1 MRFTKSKIVTAV
13 VLVIFVFISYVI
25 FLSSPKNEGEAVR
38 LVIPLKSNGESVN
51 LAVSTLREEGL
62 IKSRTAFTFVLGLY
76 GLGDRISP
84 GAYLI
89 EPGLNAFALAS
100 ELKHPDERW
109 VIIPEGLRKEEIAEI
124 FADTFSWSDEEK
136 EKWITKD
143 TTNKTDYTEGVYFP
157 DTYLIPISDSPE
169 KIAERM
175 ITRFNEKF
183 APYAEGFAKDNVR
196 WPTALKIASIVQ
208 REAGGPEDM
217 PIIAG
222 VLWNRLLDGMKLD
235 IDATLQ
241 YARGD
246 EGKGWWAPITK
257 DDKKTDSPYNT
268 YLYAGLPPTPIS
280 NPGIKAI
287 EAVLHPAKTKCLF
300 YLHDNDRQIHCAA
313 TYDEHLDNIE
323 KYLK

>member
-1 MRFTKSKIVTAV
+1 MLFRFQTFDFARVKKRKYTIIAITAV
-13 VLVIFVFISYVI
+13 FLFSIFYLL

-51 LAVSTLREEGL
+51 LTVSTLREEGM

-124 FADTFSWSDEEK
+124 FADIFSWSDGEK

-157 DTYLIPISDSPE
+157 DT
-169 KIAERM
+169 
-175 ITRFNEKF
+175 
-183 APYAEGFAKDNVR
+183 
-196 WPTALKIASIVQ
+196 
-208 REAGGPEDM
+208 
-217 PIIAG
+217 
-222 VLWNRLLDGMKLD
+222 
-235 IDATLQ
+235 
-241 YARGD
+241 
-246 EGKGWWAPITK
+246 
-257 DDKKTDSPYNT
+257 
-268 YLYAGLPPTPIS
+268 
-280 NPGIKAI
+280 
-287 EAVLHPAKTKCLF
+287 
-300 YLHDNDRQIHCAA
+300 
-313 TYDEHLDNIE
+313 
-323 KYLK
+323 